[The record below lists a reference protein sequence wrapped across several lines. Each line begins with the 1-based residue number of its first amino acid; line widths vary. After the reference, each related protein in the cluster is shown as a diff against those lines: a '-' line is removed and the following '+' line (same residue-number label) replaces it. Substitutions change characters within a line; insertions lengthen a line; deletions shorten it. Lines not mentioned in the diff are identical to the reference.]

1 MEQIIPIHAWNPVWR
16 SNAVKADTEA
26 LMPTFMFK
34 PTIEI
39 LDLLQQGA
47 LPNNVIEIDIAGTN
61 SLYDGIHKVMID
73 RSSMIG
79 GDRPNYFAT
88 TNIYIATLYERDWFS
103 YPPVN
108 GVFKLRKGILNDYKT
123 NPVPEERM
131 VQVVGPKPKIIEKY
145 EDTPIALPTQPA
157 VDQPVTVAQQ
167 EGELPYIP
175 LHTMPSLG
183 AVAAGVYDSTAQ
195 AAYSYGVPVSYMF
208 NEYRVPPSAITG
220 NANDNTAEYK
230 SSASIENFD
239 FTENYCG
246 CNAKFAPY
254 VQSSRSYDQDASVE
268 RFMFDKRSSTMSTTN
283 ALYLLAFCALVFG
296 LFYMALRHGE
306 K

>member
-1 MEQIIPIHAWNPVWR
+1 MEQIIPIHAWNPVWK

-39 LDLLQQGA
+39 LDLIQQGA
-47 LPNNVIEIDIAGTN
+47 LPNNVIEIDITGTN
-61 SLYDGIHKVMID
+61 SLYDGIHKVIID

-88 TNIYIATLYERDWFS
+88 KNIYIATLCERDWFS

-108 GVFKLRKGILNDYKT
+108 GVFKVRSGILNDYKT

-131 VQVVGPKPKIIEKY
+131 VQIVGKPPTVEKF
-145 EDTPIALPTQPA
+145 EETPY
-157 VDQPVTVAQQ
+157 V
-167 EGELPYIP
+167 P

-183 AVAAGVYDSTAQ
+183 AVAAGIYDSTAN

-208 NEYRVPPSAITG
+208 NEYRVPPSAITK
-220 NANDNTAEYK
+220 TVPT
-230 SSASIENFD
+230 SSAIADGVVENFVRED
-239 FTENYCG
+239 YCG

-254 VQSSRSYDQDASVE
+254 VQSSRNYDQDATVE
-268 RFMFDKRSSTMSTTN
+268 RFEMRSSSMTTTN
-283 ALYLLAFCALVFG
+283 AVYLLGICAVVFA
-296 LFYMALRHGE
+296 LFYASLRYGE
-306 K
+306 KR

>member
-34 PTIEI
+34 PSIEL

-47 LPNNVIEIDIAGTN
+47 LPNNIIEIDIAGTN
-61 SLYDGIHKVMID
+61 SLYDGIHKVIID

-88 TNIYIATLYERDWFS
+88 KNIYIATLYEKDWFS

-108 GVFKLRKGILNDYKT
+108 GVFKVKSGILNDYKT

-131 VQVVGPKPKIIEKY
+131 VQIIDKPKITEKF
-145 EDTPIALPTQPA
+145 EETPGY
-157 VDQPVTVAQQ
+157 V
-167 EGELPYIP
+167 P

-183 AVAAGVYDSTAQ
+183 AVAAGAYDSTAQ

-220 NANDNTAEYK
+220 NPNDNTVEYR
-230 SSASIENFD
+230 SSGGVENFE

-254 VQSSRSYDQDASVE
+254 VQSSSNYDQDASVE
-268 RFMFDKRSSTMSTTN
+268 RFMFDERSSTMSTTN
-283 ALYLLAFCALVFG
+283 ALYLLSFCALVFG

>member
-34 PTIEI
+34 PSIEL

-47 LPNNVIEIDIAGTN
+47 LPNNIIEIDIAGTN

-145 EDTPIALPTQPA
+145 EDTPVALPTQPA

-183 AVAAGVYDSTAQ
+183 AVAAGVYDSTVN
-195 AAYSYGVPVSYMF
+195 AAYSFGVPVSYMY
-208 NEYRVPPSAITG
+208 NEYRVPPSAITRTS
-220 NANDNTAEYK
+220 DK
-230 SSASIENFD
+230 PIVENF
-239 FTENYCG
+239 CG
-246 CNAKFAPY
+246 CAGAFAPY
-254 VQSSRSYDQDASVE
+254 AQSSRSNLGYDQDATVE
-268 RFMFDKRSSTMSTTN
+268 RFMMDPRSSSSMNRTT
-283 ALYLLAFCALVFG
+283 AVWLFILCLIVIG
-296 LFYMALRHGE
+296 LFYAGLKYGE
-306 K
+306 KARS